1 MRSVLAKQCVKS
13 QLIVVCGSGYRS
25 SITSSLLQQRGYQE
39 VWNTLGGMTAW
50 QEAGLPMVQP
60 KKEEGAAKEMAP
72 PRALVE
78 AVASR

>member
-60 KKEEGAAKEMAP
+60 EQEAGAASETA
-72 PRALVE
+72 PRALLE